1 MTRATPSIQA
11 AAIVLLLVLAVH
23 LAVFWP
29 GIMTWD
35 AIRQYGQAVSGQYD
49 DWHPPAMN
57 WLWHQLRHVADGPAP
72 MLVLQASLYWG
83 GTLLLLLAALRRGR
97 RGAAVTIGV
106 LALSPI
112 ALVLVG
118 TILKDS
124 LFAGALLLAAG
135 LLAIAPPGARWP
147 RIVAALVL
155 VAAATL
161 RFNAV
166 PACLPLLVALCP
178 AAWRATLPR
187 LAAISVLAAVPLVLA
202 LPLANAALHAERSGV
217 ELSLVIYDL
226 AGTGRFSHAD
236 TFPPLAARDPVAVNR
251 GCYSPISWDSYAW
264 WGPAPCPIG
273 FAALRAPL
281 ATKPGPYGWWLA
293 ALAAHPVAYLEHR
306 LTHFDR
312 NTRFLVH
319 DADLPVLSLE
329 SDPNRWGYAV
339 APNPV
344 RTWTSTLAVA
354 SVATPLGWPACWIA
368 LAFGLVVLR
377 PSLRDGGVAPALAWS
392 ALLYALSYLPLSV
405 ASEVRYHFWTIA
417 ATGVAAALLL
427 GQRATW
433 AVPRWRQ
440 ALAVVPFAAILL
452 GSIAARLV

>member
-1 MTRATPSIQA
+1 MQA
-11 AAIVLLLVLAVH
+11 AAAVVLLALAVH
-23 LAVFWP
+23 LAAFWP

-57 WLWHQLRHVADGPAP
+57 WLWHQLREIADGPAP
-72 MLVLQASLYWG
+72 MLALQASLYWG
-83 GTLLLLLAALRRGR
+83 GTLLLLATALRRGQLR
-97 RGAAVTIGV
+97 AAVAIGV

-135 LLAIAPPGARWP
+135 LLASAPPGARSP
-147 RIVAALVL
+147 RILAALLL

-178 AAWRATLPR
+178 TAWRATLPR
-187 LAAISVLAAVPLVLA
+187 LAATSAVAAVPLILA
-202 LPLANAALHAERSGV
+202 LPLANAALRAERSGV

-236 TFPPLAARDPVAVNR
+236 TFPPLTARDTIAINR

-281 ATKPGPYGWWLA
+281 KTDHGPYGWWIA
-293 ALAAHPVAYLEHR
+293 AVAAHPFAYLEHR
-306 LTHFDR
+306 FTHFDR

-319 DADLPVLSLE
+319 DADLPGLSLG
-329 SDPNRWGYAV
+329 SDPNRWNFAV
-339 APNPV
+339 APNSV
-344 RTWTSTLAVA
+344 RSAISTLAVA

-377 PSLRDGGVAPALAWS
+377 PSLRDSDVAPALAWS

-433 AVPRWRQ
+433 TVPRWRRV
-440 ALAVVPFAAILL
+440 LAVAPLAAILL

>member
-1 MTRATPSIQA
+1 MQVA
-11 AAIVLLLVLAVH
+11 AAVLLLALAVH
-23 LAVFWP
+23 LAAFWP

-35 AIRQYGQAVSGQYD
+35 AIRQYGQAVSGRYD

-57 WLWHQLRHVADGPAP
+57 WLWRQLRISADGPAP

-83 GTLLLLLAALRRGR
+83 GTLLLLVGALRRDQR
-97 RGAAVTIGV
+97 RAAVVIGV

-112 ALVLVG
+112 GLVLVG

-135 LLAIAPPGARWP
+135 LLATAAPSARWP
-147 RIVAALVL
+147 RILGALLL
-155 VAAATL
+155 VAGATL

-178 AAWRATLPR
+178 VAWRATLPR
-187 LAAISVLAAVPLVLA
+187 LAATGVLAAVPLVLA

-226 AGTGRFSHAD
+226 GGIGRFSHAD
-236 TFPPLAARDPVAVNR
+236 TFPPQAARDPVAVNR

-281 ATKPGPYGWWLA
+281 ATKRGPYGWWLT
-293 ALAAHPVAYLEHR
+293 ALAAHPLAYFEHR
-306 LTHFDR
+306 LAHFDR

-319 DADLPVLSLE
+319 DADLPGLSLE
-329 SDPNRWGYAV
+329 SDPNRWGYTV

-344 RTWTSTLAVA
+344 RQAISQLAVA

-377 PSLRDGGVAPALAWS
+377 PSLRDGDVAPALAWS

-417 ATGVAAALLL
+417 ATVVAAALLL
-427 GQRATW
+427 GHRATW
-433 AVPRWRQ
+433 AVPRWRL
-440 ALAVVPFAAILL
+440 ALAGAPLAAILL